1 MSDKPRTKK
10 FKGKAPAA
18 DVRRQMDNN
27 SPESPFLYIK
37 EGGGLTISKSNLLND
52 PEALLYDGY
61 ERFDMDK
68 PQFSGRLTGGT
79 SVIVTLRYFEY
90 LCSARFNLDYVGGM
104 LAAGLALTDVF
115 SMIKHHLK
123 IVMTLNVP
131 TVDTIYD
138 LDLIYTGHIRYESQD
153 RPAD

>member
-1 MSDKPRTKK
+1 
-10 FKGKAPAA
+10 
-18 DVRRQMDNN
+18 
-27 SPESPFLYIK
+27 
-37 EGGGLTISKSNLLND
+37 
-52 PEALLYDGY
+52 
-61 ERFDMDK
+61 
-68 PQFSGRLTGGT
+68 
-79 SVIVTLRYFEY
+79 
-90 LCSARFNLDYVGGM
+90 M

-115 SMIKHHLK
+115 GMIKHHLK